1 MEPITLTFAEAEF
14 DMHGRCNLDN
24 EWVGDDWVEIYDG
37 SSTQRYPRCGD
48 DPSPGTVTGTTIT
61 VKLDTSED
69 FTARGFFAVV
79 TGDVTV
85 TSVTS
90 DLTCES

>member
-1 MEPITLTFAEAEF
+1 MYGA
-14 DMHGRCNLDN
+14 CLDGV
-24 EWVGDDWVEIYDG
+24 WVGGDGVEIYDG

-48 DPSPGTVTGTTIT
+48 DPTPGTVTGTTIT
-61 VKLDTSED
+61 VKLYTSED
-69 FTARGFFAVV
+69 LTESGFFAVV
-79 TGDVTV
+79 TGGVTV

>member
-1 MEPITLTFAEAEF
+1 MEPITLTFAEADF

-37 SSTQRYPRCGD
+37 SSTHRYPRCGELA
-48 DPSPGTVTGTTIT
+48 PGTVNGTTIT
-61 VKLDTSED
+61 VKLHTDDTI
-69 FTARGFFAVV
+69 TASGFFAVV

-85 TSVTS
+85 TSDV
-90 DLTCES
+90 TCES